1 MVRSTSKTVCMSMLF
16 LAMTASTF
24 AVPIDMK
31 PMADES
37 TKLPIITVTS
47 KACSAC
53 ESVFAKAENAL
64 KDPRLLSTTVQMAE
78 DLICDRLPEEAQAK
92 CNTTME
98 DRIPAFFDGIAN
110 HWLDPSTDCKEL
122 GFCHDNK
129 TETRNDVKQ
138 NEKENDLKCD
148 ICTKLV
154 EFVGTNVL
162 ESQKVQDYITEEFD
176 VACGLLPE
184 KYSGLCETAANA
196 SVPEILS
203 YASNFIESNGCTF
216 VGFCTKEFV
225 DAPKMWNE
233 FRDFMRKFNK
243 VYSTAVE
250 LATRLE
256 VFRENVKFIAEH
268 STSTMHLKMNEF
280 GDMTPVEF
288 GVHKKEGCFLNTG
301 LDAVSQVSCKMFVA
315 NTTET
320 LPTEVDWRT
329 KGAVTPVKNQGSCGS
344 CWSFSATGAMEGA
357 NFIKTGKLLSF
368 SEQELVDCSTSFGNM
383 GCNGGLMDYAFEFA
397 VENGMCSE
405 AEEPY
410 KARDM
415 KCEKCDEVATFEAG
429 CFDVPPNDE
438 EALMRAVAQQPV
450 SVAIEA
456 DNNVFMFYDGGI
468 IDDAGCGE
476 KLDHGV
482 LAVGYGEENGKKYW
496 IVKNSWSTSWG
507 EDGYVRI
514 ARDETKKGAGICGIA
529 SQPSFVMA

>member
-1 MVRSTSKTVCMSMLF
+1 MAV
-16 LAMTASTF
+16 STF
-24 AVPIDMK
+24 AVPIEMK
-31 PMADES
+31 HTD
-37 TKLPIITVTS
+37 TVTDIDS
-47 KACSAC
+47 GFSTTTKMCDAC
-53 ESVFAKAENAL
+53 ESVFTKAENVL
-64 KDPRLLSTTVQMAE
+64 KDPRLIANTVKMAE
-78 DLICDRLPEEAQAK
+78 ELICDRLPEDGQAK

-110 HWLDPSTDCKEL
+110 HWLDPTTDCAEL
-122 GFCHDNK
+122 GFCHNSTISREDIK
-129 TETRNDVKQ
+129 S
-138 NEKENDLKCD
+138 NDLKCD
-148 ICTKLV
+148 ICTKVV
-154 EFVGTNVL
+154 EFIGNNVL
-162 ESQKVQDYITEEFD
+162 ESDKVLDYVTEELD
-176 VACGLLPE
+176 VACGLLPA
-184 KYSGLCETAANA
+184 KYTGICETAANA

-203 YASNFIESNGCTF
+203 YAATFIESNGCSF
-216 VGFCTKEFV
+216 IGFCDKKYVE
-225 DAPKMWNE
+225 APAMWSE
-233 FRDFMRKFNK
+233 FREFMRKFNK
-243 VYSTAVE
+243 VYSSALE

-256 VFRENVKFIAEH
+256 IFRENVKYIAEH
-268 STSTMHLKMNEF
+268 STETLRLKMNEF

-288 GVHKKEGCFLNTG
+288 GVHKKDGCFLDTG
-301 LDAVSQVSCKMFVA
+301 LDKVSRVSCKPFVA
-315 NTTET
+315 NMS
-320 LPTEVDWRT
+320 LSVPTEVDWRT

-344 CWSFSATGAMEGA
+344 CWSFSATGTMEGA
-357 NFIKTGKLLSF
+357 NFIKTGKLVSF

-405 AEEPY
+405 DEEPY

-415 KCEKCDEVATFEAG
+415 KCDKCAEVAEFTGG
-429 CFDVPPNDE
+429 CFDVPSNDE
-438 EALMRAVAQQPV
+438 DALMRAVAQQPV

-507 EDGYVRI
+507 ENGYVRI

-529 SQPSFVMA
+529 SQPSLIVA